1 VHNLQPYSELK
12 AYGQFILYTLRNG
25 AYQSEWYRFHERF
38 DDQRRVLLVTNKYAL
53 PRLFPFPPA
62 SHKAQRFGLP
72 PAAPVLSLPVCL
84 AQLRAAIQPKFWL
97 FSRLFWALKLEWLG
111 RKASPYPSSLSY
123 RLTRTKHIVTRV
135 RAQTPTKAPTLNHQ
149 PTKP

>member
-1 VHNLQPYSELK
+1 MQLTQPYSELK

-53 PRLFPFPPA
+53 PRLFPFSPA

-72 PAAPVLSLPVCL
+72 PAALFCRCLCVPDPVTSRYN
-84 AQLRAAIQPKFWL
+84 QNFGL
-97 FSRLFWALKLEWLG
+97 FTPFLG
-111 RKASPYPSSLSY
+111 L
-123 RLTRTKHIVTRV
+123 
-135 RAQTPTKAPTLNHQ
+135 
-149 PTKP
+149 